1 MTTLDLQPSAQAA
14 YARTLIERGCPAHLA
29 HAAAEVLAN
38 DGNRNDGNR
47 TEAEQAIVTRA
58 WASITR

>member
-38 DGNRNDGNR
+38 DGNR
-47 TEAEQAIVTRA
+47 TEAEQAIVSRA
-58 WASITR
+58 WASITQ